1 MDYLVIDCETSTF
14 QTGNAY
20 SKRNKLCLVGIKTSD
35 KSDYCFDIEYSDH
48 NYAEHIAVIQE
59 IINDAK
65 TLVLFNAKF
74 DLAWLLRYGIDF
86 SHCRIW
92 DCQLVHFI
100 LSGQQAVFPSLN
112 QVAECHQL
120 GTKLDI
126 VKEEYWNKGLDTTEV
141 PIEILTDYLV
151 QDLSLTEQVY
161 LKQVELVA
169 SAPLS
174 LQRLIS
180 LSNQDLLVLLEME
193 SNGIK
198 MNFQGMIYASST
210 TNEQILTIKENLNDF
225 FRDAPD
231 YCLDYNSGDNLST
244 LLFGGKIIEPV
255 RTVIGVYKTGA
266 KIGQDRYRVSLVE
279 HVLPRR
285 FEPPRGSNLKKEG
298 FFATN
303 EATLRSIKAQK
314 ESRVVLDQLIEL
326 SKLEKLN
333 NTYYDGFRTLHETK
347 DWERDYIYGQF
358 NQVVARTG
366 RLSSSAPNLQNLP
379 PEMDNLIET
388 RF

>member
-1 MDYLVIDCETSTF
+1 
-14 QTGNAY
+14 
-20 SKRNKLCLVGIKTSD
+20 
-35 KSDYCFDIEYSDH
+35 
-48 NYAEHIAVIQE
+48 
-59 IINDAK
+59 
-65 TLVLFNAKF
+65 
-74 DLAWLLRYGIDF
+74 
-86 SHCRIW
+86 
-92 DCQLVHFI
+92 
-100 LSGQQAVFPSLN
+100 
-112 QVAECHQL
+112 
-120 GTKLDI
+120 
-126 VKEEYWNKGLDTTEV
+126 
-141 PIEILTDYLV
+141 
-151 QDLSLTEQVY
+151 
-161 LKQVELVA
+161 
-169 SAPLS
+169 
-174 LQRLIS
+174 
-180 LSNQDLLVLLEME
+180 ME

-303 EATLRSIKAQK
+303 EATLRSIKVQK
-314 ESRVVLDQLIEL
+314 ESRVILNQLIEL